1 MDDARAEPAAARRE
15 RAQRRARDDGR
26 RGPWQC
32 VRDWCGSDRDRA
44 SAARGASS
52 IARPRAARA
61 AIVASGMDGRERAR
75 RGARHHRS
83 VVEVAPRQDHPKR
96 RSPTMTTAIPARELP
111 ASDAPPIE
119 PAAIGRIVVPLDG
132 SPIAEDA
139 LSVAVALAKA
149 TGATVRAV
157 HVFVPLAR
165 GTVVSGSFDYAA
177 NMEAQLETD
186 ARAYVADVGQR
197 FQTTDAARQIVH
209 VDLSRARA
217 TTSPFGETV
226 RIVAAL
232 GRYAWMGNVADA
244 VMRGSGMPVLIVR
257 PDGTLTVPIAFRH
270 VVLALDGS
278 ALAERVIPMALVI
291 ASATRA
297 RITLVRAI
305 IVRWTVPRASPV
317 AHVDTG
323 SLALQRREAEE
334 YFATLL
340 SRLRAP
346 GLAVEAQ
353 VVEEPVTM
361 LPEVGPVR
369 ALLGAIESLGAD
381 MIAIATHGHGG
392 VKRWWLGS
400 VADKVVRGAP
410 VATRVMRGESRRGPR
425 RE

>member
-1 MDDARAEPAAARRE
+1 
-15 RAQRRARDDGR
+15 
-26 RGPWQC
+26 
-32 VRDWCGSDRDRA
+32 
-44 SAARGASS
+44 
-52 IARPRAARA
+52 
-61 AIVASGMDGRERAR
+61 
-75 RGARHHRS
+75 
-83 VVEVAPRQDHPKR
+83 
-96 RSPTMTTAIPARELP
+96 MTTAIPARELP

-165 GTVVSGSFDYAA
+165 GTVVAGSFDYAA
-177 NMEAQLETD
+177 NMEAQLEND
-186 ARAYVADVGQR
+186 ARAYVADVGRR
-197 FQTTDAARQIVH
+197 FQTTDGAREIVH

-232 GRYAWMGNVADA
+232 GRYARMQTADLIVMTSHGRGGFSRAWMGNVADA

-270 VVLALDGS
+270 LVLALDGS
-278 ALAERVIPMALVI
+278 ALAERVIPMALAI

-323 SLALQRREAEE
+323 SLALQRREADE

-410 VATRVMRGESRRGPR
+410 VATLVMRGESRRGPR